1 MDDSDKDTHA
11 RDSVIRDLTAQP
23 HPHLVQAG
31 WHVHDHAGDL
41 IGEVIERDVD
51 SVLVAVADGGGRR
64 VRIPTQLIAE
74 EEESARRATLAV
86 EADDL
91 ESLRTLRG

>member
-1 MDDSDKDTHA
+1 MDPDTKSPHGNDSI
-11 RDSVIRDLTAQP
+11 VRDLTAQP
-23 HPHLVQAG
+23 QAHLVQAG
-31 WHVHDHAGDL
+31 WRVHDHAGDL

-51 SVLVAVADGGGRR
+51 SVLVSVATAEGER

-74 EEESARRATLAV
+74 EDESAERVTLAV

-91 ESLRTLRG
+91 EGLRNLRD

>member
-1 MDDSDKDTHA
+1 MDPDTKSEHGNDSI
-11 RDSVIRDLTAQP
+11 VRDLTAQP
-23 HPHLVQAG
+23 QAHLVQAG
-31 WHVHDHAGDL
+31 WRVHDHTGDL

-51 SVLVAVADGGGRR
+51 SVLVSVVAADSER

-74 EEESARRATLAV
+74 EDESAERVTLAV

-91 ESLRTLRG
+91 DSLRSLRD